1 MDGLSFIPP
10 LASGLR
16 HLLAVLSDPQAENNV
31 QELGITADAGSRK
44 KVKSYV
50 VKSSSLLT

>member
-50 VKSSSLLT
+50 IKSSSLLT